1 MFFNITGVIVVIISR
16 EKNKT
21 KILINEL
28 SWRTQGHTSRVVF
41 SSPPAEVE
49 TGEGAKRRGGNCIKI
64 EGKVTNPD
72 TPGTSERL
80 ASFSFSWR

>member
-1 MFFNITGVIVVIISR
+1 MISIIICVSIVIISKK
-16 EKNKT
+16 KNYT
-21 KILINEL
+21 KIIINEV
-28 SWRTQGHTSRVVF
+28 SWRTQEHTSRVAF

-72 TPGTSERL
+72 TPETSERL
-80 ASFSFSWR
+80 SSFSFSWR